1 MAYYG
6 LYRFECDFGG
16 MGDLEGLFVANHEDI
31 DSIIGKRIYF
41 GEVLGKHSEIW
52 IDSFSE
58 DHITLLTEDEAFID
72 KLIELG
78 LETGFNPLDY
88 GPEDEE
94 DEDDE

>member
-6 LYRFECDFGG
+6 LYRFECDFGR

-72 KLIELG
+72 KFIELMKPFG
-78 LETGFNPLDY
+78 ILDVTRTGKVALPRK
-88 GPEDEE
+88 
-94 DEDDE
+94 